1 MRIKSF
7 FASTVDAALA
17 EARRELG
24 PEAMLIES
32 RRSGPEWRRLGEHEV
47 VCAVTSDTAPA
58 NGRRTRPS
66 PSSEEVRRGATAG
79 TAPEG
84 WEALLNRVERIAST
98 LERAEGAALRIA
110 APPESIASLKAL
122 ESAGVDPQWIGE
134 ILSRAQSE
142 YGDMSQAAGS
152 MIRVDS
158 SLGNSGAAQGI
169 VAVVG
174 PSGAGKTATLVK
186 LAARF
191 GFASRRPS
199 LLISADTQRVAG
211 TEPLRSYA
219 AILGAGFL
227 AVESPRAL
235 RQAIEEH
242 RGKEWIWID
251 TPGWSRNEI
260 DEARDLMNVL
270 AADPEVDTHLVLPA
284 SMRAAD
290 LAGAAA
296 RFDPCRPSKLLFTR
310 LDECSSFGVL
320 LNETARTGLPVS
332 FLCSGPQ
339 IPEDLE
345 PADKQRIA
353 SLILHGAAPEK
364 KAVSAAA

>member
-32 RRSGPEWRRLGEHEV
+32 RRSAPESRRLGEHEV
-47 VCAVTSDTAPA
+47 VCAVTSDVPA
-58 NGRRTRPS
+58 VNGKRNRPC
-66 PSSEEVRRGATAG
+66 PPPEDVRRDTA
-79 TAPEG
+79 AVPES
-84 WEALLNRVERIAST
+84 WDALLNRVERIAST

-110 APPESIASLKAL
+110 ARPESAASLRVL
-122 ESAGVDPQWIGE
+122 ESAGVDPQWIAE
-134 ILSRAQSE
+134 ILDRAQTG
-142 YGDMSQAAGS
+142 YGDTSQAVGS

-158 SLGNSGAAQGI
+158 SLGKSGAAQGI

-199 LLISADTQRVAG
+199 VLVSTDTQRVAG

-242 RGKEWIWID
+242 RGKGWIWID
-251 TPGWSRNEI
+251 TPGWSRSEI
-260 DEARDLMNVL
+260 GDAREIMDVF
-270 AADPEVDTHLVLPA
+270 AADPDVDTHLVLPA

-290 LAGAAA
+290 LASTTA
-296 RFDPCRPSKLLFTR
+296 RFAPCRPSKLVFTR
-310 LDECSSFGVL
+310 LDECSSYGVL
-320 LNETARTGLPVS
+320 LNESARTGLPVS

-345 PADKQRIA
+345 PAASQLIA
-353 SLILHGAAPEK
+353 GLILHRAPLETKAA
-364 KAVSAAA
+364 SAAA

>member
-32 RRSGPEWRRLGEHEV
+32 RRSAPESRRLGEHEV
-47 VCAVTSDTAPA
+47 VCAITADAPMA
-58 NGRRTRPS
+58 NGKRTRPS
-66 PSSEEVRRGATAG
+66 PITEEVRRDSAV
-79 TAPEG
+79 PES
-84 WEALLNRVERIAST
+84 WDALLNRVERIASS

-110 APPESIASLKAL
+110 AAPEFVASLRAL

-134 ILSRAQSE
+134 IQDHAQTENSDPNQALS
-142 YGDMSQAAGS
+142 S

-158 SLGNSGAAQGI
+158 SLGHSGAAQGI

-191 GFASRRPS
+191 GLASRRPS
-199 LLISADTQRVAG
+199 IFVSADTQRVAG

-251 TPGWSRNEI
+251 TPGWSRGEI
-260 DEARDLMNVL
+260 GDAHEIMKVL
-270 AADPEVDTHLVLPA
+270 ASDSEVDTHVVLPA
-284 SMRAAD
+284 SMRAGD
-290 LAGAAA
+290 LASAAA
-296 RFDPCRPSKLLFTR
+296 RFAPCRPSKLIFTR

-320 LNETARTGLPVS
+320 LNESARTGLPLS

-345 PADKQRIA
+345 SADKQRIA
-353 SLILHGAAPEK
+353 SLILRGAAPER
-364 KAVSAAA
+364 KAASAAA

>member
-17 EARRELG
+17 EARREMG
-24 PEAMLIES
+24 PDAMLIES
-32 RRSGPEWRRLGEHEV
+32 RRSAPESRRLGEHEV
-47 VCAVTSDTAPA
+47 VCAVTSEAPPA
-58 NGRRTRPS
+58 NNKRSRPS
-66 PSSEEVRRGATAG
+66 PSIQDARCDSAVA
-79 TAPEG
+79 APES
-84 WEALLNRVERIAST
+84 WDALLNRVERIAST

-110 APPESIASLKAL
+110 APPESVASLKAL
-122 ESAGVDPQWIGE
+122 EAAGVDPQWIGE
-134 ILSRAQSE
+134 LLDRSHSE
-142 YGDMSQAAGS
+142 AGDTSQAVAS

-158 SLGNSGAAQGI
+158 SLGKSGTGQGI

-174 PSGAGKTATLVK
+174 SAGAGKTATLVK

-199 LLISADTQRVAG
+199 LLVSADTQRVAG

-227 AVESPRAL
+227 AVDGARAL
-235 RQAIEEH
+235 RQAIDEH

-251 TPGWSRNEI
+251 TPGWSRSEAE
-260 DEARDLMNVL
+260 DARDVMSVL
-270 AADPEVDTHLVLPA
+270 AADAEVDTHLVLPA

-290 LAGAAA
+290 IASAAA
-296 RFDPCRPSKLLFTR
+296 RFEPCHPSKIIFTR

-320 LNETARTGLPVS
+320 LNESARSGLPLS

-353 SLILHGAAPEK
+353 SLILHRSTPERKAA
-364 KAVSAAA
+364 SAAA

>member
-32 RRSGPEWRRLGEHEV
+32 RRSSPESRRLGEHEV
-47 VCAVTSDTAPA
+47 VCAVTADTPSSL
-58 NGRRTRPS
+58 GKRTRPS
-66 PSSEEVRRGATAG
+66 PSSEDARREAAAG
-79 TAPEG
+79 VPDS
-84 WEALLNRVERIAST
+84 WDALLNRVERIAST
-98 LERAEGAALRIA
+98 LERAEGAALRMA
-110 APPESIASLKAL
+110 APPESAASLRAL
-122 ESAGVDPQWIGE
+122 ESAGVDPQWIAE
-134 ILSRAQSE
+134 ILRRAQTE
-142 YGDMSQAAGS
+142 FGDASQAVGS
-152 MIRVDS
+152 MIHIDP
-158 SLGNSGAAQGI
+158 SLGKPGAPQGI

-174 PSGAGKTATLVK
+174 PPGAGKTTSLVK

-191 GFASRRPS
+191 GFTSRRPS
-199 LLISADTQRVAG
+199 LLVSADTQRVAG

-227 AVESPRAL
+227 AVESARAL
-235 RQAIEEH
+235 RQAIDEH
-242 RGKEWIWID
+242 RGKQWIWID
-251 TPGWSRNEI
+251 TPGWSRGEI
-260 DEARDLMNVL
+260 EEAHEIMGVL
-270 AADPEVDTHLVLPA
+270 AADAEVDTHIVLPA
-284 SMRAAD
+284 SMRAPD
-290 LAGAAA
+290 LVSAAA
-296 RFDPCRPSKLLFTR
+296 RFAPCRPSKLLFTR

-320 LNETARTGLPVS
+320 LNESARTGLPVS

-353 SLILHGAAPEK
+353 RLILHGDSLERKAA
-364 KAVSAAA
+364 SAAA